1 MGYPLFY
8 EDDIPFSTRNIE
20 EVAKH
25 FGIEV
30 TDTEIWHIVRQK
42 EEIPHVGNEY
52 LEELYSRLQEVLED
66 RFPEIQIQY
75 EANALAS
82 YFNVNGQSVDSL
94 SELMRI
100 IEED

>member
-1 MGYPLFY
+1 MGYPCFY

-20 EVAKH
+20 KVAKH
-25 FGIEV
+25 FDIEV
-30 TDTEIWHIVRQK
+30 TDIEIWHIVRQK

-52 LEELYSRLQEVLED
+52 LEELYSRLQEALEG

-82 YFNVNGQSVDSL
+82 YFNVNGQVFNTL
-94 SELMRI
+94 SELMKI
-100 IEED
+100 IEAN